1 MKEVDLRGLIEDGV
15 PEGRAIE
22 YKLELPGPT
31 DSEKKEF
38 LADVSSFANTN
49 GGTMYFGISEDKGI
63 PTKLVGLSVSSV
75 DEEIQRLEN
84 LLRNGLE
91 PRLPVTRIFD
101 VPLAE
106 SRVVLVL
113 EIPRS
118 WALPHRVSLKG
129 HDKFYARNA
138 AGKYPV
144 DVTELRALFSQSE
157 TLVDRLKRFRHE
169 RLATIR
175 AGESPLGS
183 NALGK
188 LVLHLIPLQSF
199 EPGRFLDLS
208 SLQQDF
214 ELKPLYAR
222 GSSTSCRH
230 NFDGVLKTAT
240 SPPVGTYGYL
250 QIFRNGILE
259 TVDTGLLSVRDGKKY
274 IPSVTFERELGETVK
289 KYLRSQSAIGVQPP
303 VYVALSLMGVQGYYM
318 SVNEAR
324 YYRSD
329 FSDAGIDRDELVLPE
344 IAATDPAVNPF
355 ELLKPIFDIVWN
367 AAGWPESHNYS
378 NGEWKVE

>member
-1 MKEVDLRGLIEDGV
+1 
-15 PEGRAIE
+15 
-22 YKLELPGPT
+22 
-31 DSEKKEF
+31 
-38 LADVSSFANTN
+38 
-49 GGTMYFGISEDKGI
+49 MYFGISEDKGI
-63 PTKLVGLSVSSV
+63 PTKLVGLSMLSV

-91 PRLPVTRIFD
+91 PRLPATRISA

-106 SRVVLVL
+106 SRAVLVL
-113 EIPRS
+113 EISRS

-144 DVTELRALFSQSE
+144 DVTELRSLFSQSE
-157 TLVDRLKRFRHE
+157 ALADRLKRFRHE

-175 AGESPLGS
+175 AGESPLGP
-183 NALGK
+183 NASGK

-199 EPGRFLDLS
+199 EPGGLFDLS
-208 SLQQDF
+208 NLQEDF
-214 ELKPLYAR
+214 ELQPLYAR
-222 GSSTSCRH
+222 GSSCRH
-230 NFDGVLKTAT
+230 NFDGVSKTAT
-240 SPPVGTYGYL
+240 SPHVGTYGYL

-274 IPSVTFERELGETVK
+274 
-289 KYLRSQSAIGVQPP
+289 
-303 VYVALSLMGVQGYYM
+303 
-318 SVNEAR
+318 EAR

-329 FSDAGIDRDELVLPE
+329 ISDARIDRDELVLPE
-344 IAATDPAVNPF
+344 IAVTDFTVNPF

-378 NGEWKVE
+378 NGEWKGE